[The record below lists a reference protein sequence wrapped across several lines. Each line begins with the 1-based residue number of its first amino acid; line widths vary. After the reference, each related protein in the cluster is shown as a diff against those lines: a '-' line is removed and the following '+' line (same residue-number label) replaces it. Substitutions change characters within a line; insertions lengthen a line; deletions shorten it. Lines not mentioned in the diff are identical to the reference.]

1 MYNTPD
7 QERKILSTLTDKPK
21 KPKKKTEKQIFFM
34 KKNNN
39 RASKCKK
46 KICTCNL

>member
-1 MYNTPD
+1 MYNTPS
-7 QERKILSTLTDKPK
+7 QERKINETCNKKVK

-34 KKNNN
+34 KKNSN
-39 RASKCKK
+39 RSGKCKK